1 MQRTITSLILSG
13 IVVAPSI
20 LGMSIASAHE
30 PLGNN
35 HAYVIDGS
43 GKVVRDGSGNCVRTG
58 SWTEE
63 HLIPECGG
71 PVAAAPEPAPEPS
84 PEPQP
89 PRIATQSLSADAL
102 FDFDKATLKPAGKAK
117 LDDLASQMNAA
128 PEVEVILATG
138 YTDRIGS
145 EAYNLRLS
153 ERRVESVKSYMV
165 SKGVDANRIDTSAK
179 GEADPVESCSDI
191 GGRENRNNK
200 ALIECLQP
208 NRRVEVEVTVQRESE
223 Q

>member
-1 MQRTITSLILSG
+1 MQKTITSLILSST
-13 IVVAPSI
+13 IVAIPAI
-20 LGMSIASAHE
+20 IGMTASYAHE
-30 PLGNN
+30 PIGDN
-35 HAYVIDGS
+35 HAYVVDGS
-43 GKVVRDGSGNCVRTG
+43 GKVVRDGSGECVRTG
-58 SWTEE
+58 SWAEE

-71 PVAAAPEPAPEPS
+71 VVAAAPEPAPS

-102 FDFDKATLKPAGKAK
+102 FDFDKATLKSEGKAK
-117 LDDLASQMNAA
+117 LDDLAAEMTAA
-128 PEVEVILATG
+128 PEVEVIMATG

-145 EAYNLRLS
+145 EAYNQRLS

-165 SKGVDANRIDTSAK
+165 SKGIDAARIDTAAR
-179 GEADPVESCSDI
+179 GEADPVVSCSDI

-208 NRRVEVEVTVQRESE
+208 NRRVEVEVTVQREVE